1 MSLVDTTLRDR
12 LHRRIEG
19 LRDARALKSGHPGVG
34 VETIRNY
41 HARAH
46 GDGFV
51 FDADEPVSKVGGT
64 GTAPRPLRY
73 FLAGFAFCL
82 QAQYVR
88 NAIRMGIE
96 LDELSVEVDG
106 EIDRRGGLGLR
117 DDPADFE
124 SIAYTTTLRTD
135 APATDVRELVDTAE
149 SCCYVHGTLSKAVA
163 LEGTTVVNGSPL
175 D

>member
-1 MSLVDTTLRDR
+1 MSLVDTTLRSR
-12 LHRRIEG
+12 LHRRVEG
-19 LRDARALKSGHPGVG
+19 LRDARGLKPGRPRVRT
-34 VETIRNY
+34 ETLRNY

-46 GDGFV
+46 ADGFV

-88 NAIRMGIE
+88 NAIRLGIE
-96 LDELSVEVDG
+96 LDELAVDVES

-117 DDPADFE
+117 DAPADFE
-124 SIAYTTTLRTD
+124 SIAYTTTLRTE
-135 APATDVRELVDTAE
+135 APESAVRDLVETAE
-149 SCCYVHGTLSKAVA
+149 SRCYVHGTLSAA
-163 LEGTTVVNGSPL
+163 MDLDGTTVVNGSPL
-175 D
+175 

>member
-1 MSLVDTTLRDR
+1 MSLIDTTLRER
-12 LHRRIEG
+12 LNRRIEG
-19 LRDARALKSGHPGVG
+19 LQDAREIKPGHPS
-34 VETIRNY
+34 VETETLSNY

-46 GDGFV
+46 ADGFT

-96 LDELSVEVDG
+96 LDELAVDVES
-106 EIDRRGGLGLR
+106 EIDRRGGLGFR
-117 DDPADFE
+117 DEPADFE
-124 SIAYTTTLRTD
+124 SIGYTTTLRTD
-135 APATDVRELVDTAE
+135 APDAEVRELVERAE
-149 SCCYVHGTLSKAVA
+149 ACCYVHGTLSKAVD
-163 LEGTTVVNGSPL
+163 LDGTTVVNGSPL
-175 D
+175 